1 MLGFTRLKAY
11 FLQLVTMM
19 ASIKVTNSINAVWAQ
34 AAEGKESGSEP
45 QGVAELWRTGHN
57 MPLLQSQLYL
67 AWAEC
72 CLEGNLSQCLDH
84 SNISRGNRDLKFK
97 NRDL

>member
-1 MLGFTRLKAY
+1 MPSGLRQLKERSR
-11 FLQLVTMM
+11 V
-19 ASIKVTNSINAVWAQ
+19 
-34 AAEGKESGSEP
+34 GEP

-84 SNISRGNRDLKFK
+84 SNISRGNRDHKFK